1 MIIDSHIHVG
11 PMARQYV
18 RDYSIEGLL
27 ARMDRL
33 DIARS
38 ISCNTYTLCEVDL
51 EYGAEYGSRLYQE
64 TGGRILSYH
73 YYTPE
78 HREKSL
84 DVMEKYVED
93 PAYVGIKIHPAF
105 VMIPAED
112 ESFRPA
118 WEFAKAH
125 GLPIISHTWDITSNP
140 KQIYAFPDR
149 FEKFIREYPEVKF
162 IMAHSGGRPGGIRAA
177 ARLGKKYK
185 NVLFDIAGDIWCNGT
200 LEYLTE
206 QVGAERILY
215 GSDYNMMDQQM
226 MLGVV
231 LGSKLTAK
239 EKECILC
246 HNARRLFEF

>member
-27 ARMDRL
+27 AQMDRL
-33 DIARS
+33 GIDRS
-38 ISCNTYTLCEVDL
+38 VSCNTYTLCEGDL

-73 YYTPE
+73 YYTPKCQA
-78 HREKSL
+78 RSL
-84 DVMEKYVED
+84 NVMEKYVED

-105 VMIPAED
+105 VMTPAED
-112 ESFRPA
+112 ESFRPV

-149 FEKFIREYPEVKF
+149 FERFIQEYPEVKF

-177 ARLGKKYK
+177 AGLGKRYK
-185 NVLFDIAGDIWCNGT
+185 NVMFDIAGDIWCNGA
-200 LEYLTE
+200 LEYLVGE
-206 QVGAERILY
+206 VGAERILY

-231 LGSKLTAK
+231 LGSKLSIK

-246 HNARRLFEF
+246 SNAIRLFEF